1 MRVPKGKTRL
11 LRMRRSVRSLST
23 THRYWKA
30 TVAAEAGNDG
40 TGDEQGN
47 EMKLIRLSCWASGD
61 QRPAMTGHHP
71 WRKEGGERNV
81 GIMLAFSDFLLCYIW
96 RRGIQDGQRGLYNVF
111 IAGCASEIM
120 NTFFRFKYKS

>member
-71 WRKEGGERNV
+71 WRREGGGVKRRNYA
-81 GIMLAFSDFLLCYIW
+81 GLQRFPSLLHLEEGDS
-96 RRGIQDGQRGLYNVF
+96 RRTARFIQCLHCRMCQ
-111 IAGCASEIM
+111 
-120 NTFFRFKYKS
+120 